1 MPELQI
7 EFVSSLKKRRSRKA
21 EQGTVLENKHK
32 QEKKKKKE
40 QTKGVG
46 KEWSGRSVGGT
57 SKQSMILLHRA
68 GSRV

>member
-32 QEKKKKKE
+32 QEKKKKRTNKRGRKGMVRE
-40 QTKGVG
+40 VSRRNVKTKHDTV
-46 KEWSGRSVGGT
+46 T
-57 SKQSMILLHRA
+57 
-68 GSRV
+68 